1 MRTSFYKVFWI
12 WQNQKEEAWINE
24 MAEHGFGLIS
34 CGRIRFDFEDIE
46 PGKYKYKVM
55 FLQGTAGSEKV
66 RDFLRFMED
75 MGVVNVGHVNFLGN
89 SVIYLRYE
97 NTGEE
102 LDVYSDLDS
111 KIEYE
116 RIMYNYLILVGIL
129 NLFAS
134 ILNLGVFITSALS
147 GIPIFGNL
155 IIGSLCLGLTIAVA
169 INLIKKHKK
178 IKKYKEERLIRE

>member
-1 MRTSFYKVFWI
+1 MRTRFYKLFWI
-12 WQNQKEEAWINE
+12 WQNQKKENWINE
-24 MAEHGFGLIS
+24 MASHGYGLIS
-34 CGRIRFDFEDIE
+34 SGIISYDFEDIE
-46 PGKYKYKVM
+46 PDRYRYKVM
-55 FLQGTAGSEKV
+55 FLRGTAGSTRV

-75 MGVVNVGHVNFLGN
+75 MGAVNVGHVNFLGN
-89 SVIYLRYE
+89 SVVYLRYE

-147 GIPIFGNL
+147 GIPIFVNL